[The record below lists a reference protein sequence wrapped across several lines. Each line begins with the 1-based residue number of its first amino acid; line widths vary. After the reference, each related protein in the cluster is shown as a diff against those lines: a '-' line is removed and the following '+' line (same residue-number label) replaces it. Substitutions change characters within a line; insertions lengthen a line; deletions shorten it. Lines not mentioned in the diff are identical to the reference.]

1 MQMSQAIGGTGAQSA
16 RRYSLPLRVFYSYA
30 HEDERLRQ
38 KLETHLSGLERRG
51 MIQEWHDHK
60 ITAGRG
66 WERAIEEQLEA
77 AHIILLLVS
86 ADFVASDY
94 CYGKELRRALE
105 RDAAGEA
112 RVIPIIVRPV
122 DWEGVPFRHLQAL
135 PRGARPVTSWANQDE
150 AWADVASGIRKA
162 IEELTSGDERPV
174 RPPPTSPPI
183 VPDAGDQP
191 LPPERVQI
199 RSARVGLDAL
209 IELMEAPEVRAA
221 VVAFQA
227 DFKAACEQIGMLGDY
242 KDLHDRLHDLR
253 LRCYSNIIAEAQ
265 GFPDDEAARERLAD
279 LYQLDVQRVIDGV
292 QMVADRGVVVTRETP
307 WIRDLVQAGELLG
320 GAIEHAA
327 PDQLK
332 KAIWL
337 LGRVLS
343 VQPALINSR
352 LNAAARALR
361 LPALVEAMT
370 RVRDHL
376 ARPDLDPDK
385 VQQFE
390 VGVDALAS
398 LNDSLTALVDEHDKW
413 QVVDVELRRIEPALE
428 RDPDV
433 AEVELSWP
441 SLKDMAEPLYRE
453 KTDAKSMSIK
463 AEGDKLESAIAAQD
477 PARMR
482 QAFRRYRQQ
491 ADERF
496 YRVDA
501 TLKRLCD
508 ELRKVG
514 EPLAAVLRTIG

>member
-30 HEDERLRQ
+30 HEDESLRQ
-38 KLETHLSGLERRG
+38 KLETHLSGLERG
-51 MIQEWHDHK
+51 GKIQEWHDHK

-150 AWADVASGIRKA
+150 AWADVASGIREA
-162 IEELTSGDERPV
+162 INELAPADEGPV

-191 LPPERVQI
+191 LPPERGQI

-209 IELMEAPEVRAA
+209 IQLMEAPEVRAA

-253 LRCYSNIIAEAQ
+253 LRCYSNIIREAESFQ
-265 GFPDDEAARERLAD
+265 SDEAARERLAD

-292 QMVADRGVVVTRETP
+292 QMVADRGVVVTGETP
-307 WIRDLVQAGELLG
+307 WIRDLVQAGEMLG
-320 GAIEHAA
+320 GAIEHVE

-332 KAIWL
+332 KAIRL
-337 LGRVLS
+337 LNRVLS
-343 VQPALINSR
+343 VQPSLNTR

-361 LPALVEAMT
+361 LPALVEGLT
-370 RVRDHL
+370 RVRNHL

-385 VQQFE
+385 VQQF
-390 VGVDALAS
+390 GAGGDALDS
-398 LNDSLTALVDEHDKW
+398 LHDNLTALVNEHDQW
-413 QVVDVELRRIEPALE
+413 QLVDLELRRIEAELE

-441 SLKDMAEPLYRE
+441 SLKAMAEPLYRE

-463 AEGDKLESAIAAQD
+463 AEGDKLESAIATQD